1 MSILNRIRRIIGDK
15 TIIEPIIDYNR
26 YIPSEESYAGNSLS
40 ESNVLIVSNVDIP
53 MPLVR
58 EIERKENL
66 CASVLNPSD
75 RLIIGEI
82 KKTGGQL
89 VGPYT
94 HIINI
99 YSKDEAVDCLNSDN
113 TYPKNDEMYRV
124 YQWLQEETSYL
135 VPKNQYATICT
146 VFIDDKTT
154 YSSVLSKNIDMCI
167 RGLGEAL
174 VNHSII
180 SNGIV
185 ATKEVPFEVILNTAL
200 FLSSK
205 YGQIMAGEVLKLK

>member
-1 MSILNRIRRIIGDK
+1 MSILNRIRRIIGGK
-15 TIIEPIIDYNR
+15 TIIEPIIDYTR

-40 ESNVLIVSNVDIP
+40 VSNLLLVSNVAIP
-53 MPLVR
+53 IGLVN

-66 CASVLNPSD
+66 CALVLNPSD
-75 RLIIGEI
+75 RLTIGEI
-82 KKTGGQL
+82 KKTSEQL

-94 HIINI
+94 HIVNV
-99 YSKDEAVDCLNSDN
+99 YSKDKAMDLLNSDD
-113 TYPKNDEMYRV
+113 TYPEYDEMYRV
-124 YQWLQEETSYL
+124 YQWLQEETAYL
-135 VPKNQYATICT
+135 VQLSQYATICT

-174 VNHSII
+174 GNHSII

-185 ATKEVPFEVILNTAL
+185 TTNEVPFEVILNTAL